1 MTGRVCQLTSSEPR
15 YGHPVRRVAIA
26 AVIGLG
32 VLTVALP
39 VEAAPSAERPLFT
52 STNVAAPV
60 DPTEPDGGDQGTDEA
75 DVDADEVPTRVPLVP
90 IPSGCTAPD
99 MPDLVFVGRI
109 VARDFRTA
117 RFRIDQ
123 VRAGD
128 ETPFASDGLI
138 DVRYGIDVDYL
149 EEGRPY
155 LVAARRDPVL
165 GVLASSIRESLPDFA
180 GDDVIS
186 VTESDVS
193 CPVFEDQIR
202 TLLPDGTPVES
213 GVLAPLQG
221 SGIRVLGAFGI
232 PLGIA
237 LGVVFVLAMLRLGL
251 SGVAMGVDRALDR
264 RRS

>member
-1 MTGRVCQLTSSEPR
+1 VMTAP
-15 YGHPVRRVAIA
+15 HPVGAMSRLDPPTSTRHAAAPPLDPTAPGDLAPGAADGDNGDDGAEGPPA
-26 AVIGLG
+26 AV
-32 VLTVALP
+32 
-39 VEAAPSAERPLFT
+39 R
-52 STNVAAPV
+52 
-60 DPTEPDGGDQGTDEA
+60 
-75 DVDADEVPTRVPLVP
+75 LVP
-90 IPSGCTAPD
+90 IPSGCSAPD
-99 MPDLVFVGRI
+99 MPDVVFVGRI

-117 RFRIDQ
+117 RFQIDQ

-128 ETPFASDGLI
+128 ETPFASEGLI

-165 GVLASSIRESLPDFA
+165 GVLASSIRESPPDFA

-213 GVLAPLQG
+213 GVFAPLQG
-221 SGIRVLGAFGI
+221 SGIRVLGAVGI

-251 SGVAMGVDRALDR
+251 SGVATGVDRALDR